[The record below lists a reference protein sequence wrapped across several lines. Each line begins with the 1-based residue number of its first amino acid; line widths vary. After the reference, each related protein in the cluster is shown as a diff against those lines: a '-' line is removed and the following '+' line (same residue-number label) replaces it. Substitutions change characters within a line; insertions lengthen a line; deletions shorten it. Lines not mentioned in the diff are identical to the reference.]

1 MRGMITALKL
11 VLKEIVYT
19 LLLVLG
25 VTALLFLFFNLMPG
39 DYAGKGGGLPVYL
52 DLLRGLF
59 TFQFGIS
66 FVSGLDINAILFPA
80 FRNTL
85 VLTIG
90 AICISLVIAVPIG
103 IFSAYRSFKGY
114 SWPLTLFS
122 YIVSSIPVFYFGY
135 LILFFVSRQTGFL
148 PIFYPESSVGKYR
161 FLSYVLPI
169 LVLGVGNDA
178 VSEIVRLISSELGR
192 VMSTDYVIASRARG
206 EYQLASSVNEGIAI
220 PLVSII
226 FSKLPFLIGGAV
238 IIEFVFNWPGM
249 GRLAFQSTLDR
260 DLPILI
266 VVAFLSVLMVR
277 VGMILKEMLL
287 YIFNPG
293 SGRR

>member
-1 MRGMITALKL
+1 MRAMVAALKL

-19 LLLVLG
+19 LLLIIG
-25 VTALLFLFFNLMPG
+25 VTALLYLFFNLMPG
-39 DYAGKGGGLPVYL
+39 DYPGKGGGFPAYL
-52 DLLRGLF
+52 ELLRGLF
-59 TFQFGIS
+59 TFQFGVS
-66 FVSGLDINAILFPA
+66 VVSGVNINTILFPA

-85 VLTIG
+85 ILTLG
-90 AICISLVIAVPIG
+90 AICISLIISVPIG

-148 PIFYPESSVGKYR
+148 PIFYPESSAGKYR

-192 VMSTDYVIASRARG
+192 VMNTDYVIASRARG
-206 EYQLASSVNEGIAI
+206 ESQLASSVNEGIAI

-260 DLPILI
+260 DLPVL
-266 VVAFLSVLMVR
+266 VVIAFLSVLMVR
-277 VGMILKEMLL
+277 VGMMLKSILLH
-287 YIFNPG
+287 IFNAG
-293 SGRR
+293 ESRA

>member
-1 MRGMITALKL
+1 MRGMLTALKL
-11 VLKEIVYT
+11 VLKEIIYT
-19 LLLVLG
+19 LLLILG
-25 VTALLFLFFNLMPG
+25 VTALLYLFFNLMPG
-39 DYAGKGGGLPVYL
+39 DYPGKGGGPEAFLL
-52 DLLRGLF
+52 LLRGLF
-59 TFQFGIS
+59 TFRFGVS
-66 FVSGLDINAILFPA
+66 VVSGMDINAILFPA

-85 VLTIG
+85 ILTIG
-90 AICISLVIAVPIG
+90 AICISLIIAVPIG

-135 LILFFVSRQTGFL
+135 LILFLVSRQTGFL
-148 PIFYPESSVGKYR
+148 PIFYPESSRGSYR
-161 FLSYVLPI
+161 LLSYVLPI

-192 VMSTDYVIASRARG
+192 VMSTDYVVASRARG
-206 EYQLASSVNEGIAI
+206 ESQLASSVNEGIAI

-238 IIEFVFNWPGM
+238 VIEFVFNWPGM

-260 DLPILI
+260 DLPVL
-266 VVAFLSVLMVR
+266 VVIAFLSVLMVR
-277 VGMILKEMLL
+277 AGMIFRRILL
-287 YIFNPG
+287 FIFNPG
-293 SGRR
+293 ESRG

>member
-1 MRGMITALKL
+1 MITALKL
-11 VLKEIVYT
+11 VLKEVVYT
-19 LLLVLG
+19 LMLIVG

-39 DYAGKGGGLPVYL
+39 DFPGKGGGLPAYL
-52 DLLRGLF
+52 NLLKRLF
-59 TFQFGIS
+59 TFQFGVS
-66 FVSGLDINAILFPA
+66 VVSGVDINSILFPA

-85 VLTIG
+85 VLTLG
-90 AICISLVIAVPIG
+90 AICISLIIAVPIG

-114 SWPLTLFS
+114 SWPLTIFS
-122 YIVSSIPVFYFGY
+122 YIVSSIPVFYLGY
-135 LILFFVSRQTGFL
+135 LILFFVSRLTGFL
-148 PIFYPESSVGKYR
+148 PIFYPESSAGKYR
-161 FLSYVLPI
+161 LLSYVLPI

-178 VSEIVRLISSELGR
+178 ISEIVRLISSELGR
-192 VMSTDYVIASRARG
+192 VMSTDYVIASKARG
-206 EYQLASSVNEGIAI
+206 ESLLASSVNEGIAI

-226 FSKLPFLIGGAV
+226 FSKVPFLIGGAV

-266 VVAFLSVLMVR
+266 VIAFLSVLMVR
-277 VGMILKEMLL
+277 AGMILKEILL

-293 SGRR
+293 ER